1 MKMTAH
7 TTPTI
12 AHHMDLTAFNTLGF
26 SVSAE
31 RYIAVR
37 DTPSFIQW
45 LCAPEQA
52 GLREQPRFILGG
64 GSNLVLTQNV
74 SALVLHLQTVGMQEV
89 KRDDTHVWMEVQ
101 AGEVWHDWVMH
112 TVAQGWAGVENL
124 ALIPGTVGAS
134 PVQNI
139 GAYGME
145 AGQAIEYVTVF
156 DFATLQTVQIAAQ
169 ECAFAYR
176 DSLFKHA
183 LHNGQAHYLITS
195 VCFKLRHDLRDWQA
209 TLGYGDVASRVAE
222 NTQGRAIRPSD
233 VAQAIISIRQSK
245 LPDPKIL
252 GNAGSFFKNPVVDKI
267 QADALKT
274 QYDKLPCYPMADGRV
289 KLAAGWLIE
298 QAGWKGIRSADG
310 HVGVY
315 DKQAL
320 VLVNHGGGTGT
331 QLMALARAIAEDVQ
345 SKFGVTIEPEPIVV

>member
-64 GSNLVLTQNV
+64 GSNLVLTQDIQ
-74 SALVLHLQTVGMQEV
+74 ALVLHLQTVGMQEV

-298 QAGWKGIRSADG
+298 HAGWKGARSADG

-345 SKFGVTIEPEPIVV
+345 SKFGVSIEPEPIVV

>member
-1 MKMTAH
+1 MTAH

-12 AHHMDLTAFNTLGF
+12 AHHIDLTAFNTLGF

-31 RYIAVR
+31 QYIAVR

-64 GSNLVLTQNV
+64 GSNLVLTQDIQ
-74 SALVLHLQTVGMQEV
+74 ALVLHLQTVGMQEV

-124 ALIPGTVGAS
+124 ALIPGSVGAS

-145 AGQAIEYVTVF
+145 AGQAIEYVTAF
-156 DFATLQTVQIAAQ
+156 DFATLQTVRIAVQ

-183 LHNGQAHYLITS
+183 LHNGQARYLITA
-195 VCFKLRHDLRDWQA
+195 VCFKMRHDLRDWQT
-209 TLGYGDVASRVAE
+209 TLGYGDVAKKVSEQAK
-222 NTQGRAIRPSD
+222 GRLMTPQD

-345 SKFGVTIEPEPIVV
+345 SKFGVSIEPEPIVV

>member
-1 MKMTAH
+1 MTAH

-64 GSNLVLTQNV
+64 GSNLVLTQDIQ
-74 SALVLHLQTVGMQEV
+74 ALVLHLQTVGMQEV

-145 AGQAIEYVTVF
+145 AGQAIEYVTAF
-156 DFATLQTVQIAAQ
+156 DFATLKMVQIAAQ

-183 LHNGQAHYLITS
+183 LHNGQARYLITA
-195 VCFKLRHDLRDWQA
+195 VCFKMRHDLRDWQA

-222 NTQGRAIRPSD
+222 MTQGRAIRPSD
-233 VAQAIISIRQSK
+233 VAQAIIGIRSSK

-252 GNAGSFFKNPVVDKI
+252 GNAGSFFKNPVVNKA
-267 QADALKT
+267 QADALKA
-274 QYDKLPCYPMADGRV
+274 QYEKLPCYPMADGRV

-298 QAGWKGIRSADG
+298 QAGWKGARSADG

-315 DKQAL
+315 EKQAL

-345 SKFGVTIEPEPIVV
+345 RKFGVTIESEPIVV